1 MWCVKLSVNICVN
14 ENLASVNDNVMS
26 DGCRSWCIHCLV
38 FEQRPSSLRIDQL
51 DKENLAHD
59 NLVFPKIVH
68 FGMKPS
74 RITYVGNP
82 E

>member
-1 MWCVKLSVNICVN
+1 MKVAKCVVVVLLS
-14 ENLASVNDNVMS
+14 A
-26 DGCRSWCIHCLV
+26 
-38 FEQRPSSLRIDQL
+38 QRPSSIRIDQL
-51 DKENLAHD
+51 DKEDLAHD
-59 NLVFPKIVH
+59 KLVFPKIVH